1 MKKKELMK
9 FMAVMLS
16 ASMIAGSGVPVTAAD
31 FSADEIAVEAETDE
45 NQDDAEEAQVETPS
59 EESGTDASGL
69 DFSDESGSEEVVPA
83 VGEDQDV
90 KEVTQVYLKDKYVD
104 GKITNINGINRSDD
118 GLTYTAELT
127 NSSGYGVNSIR
138 FVTEETDSSY
148 KSGWY
153 FDSEWLS
160 KATPSAPGRV
170 SITRPTAE
178 QGDQKVKVTL
188 RLFNAATTSTDV
200 INDEA
205 QAAEAALATQEFTLI
220 IKAEEP
226 AEPIYT
232 MSVKVQDEE
241 GNEIPDATVTL
252 EKGWSTV
259 YPGSDGSYTMEK
271 GENYTLTVKKSG
283 YNDYKESYFTF
294 NPTEVNTV
302 KIVTLTKQVTR
313 NIKFNVTDKAS
324 GKTIENPTISVKKG
338 YYDTVKPEADGSYN
352 LVDGTSYN
360 YTVEAANYKSASG
373 SFTAGS
379 DETINVELTKDISK
393 YAVSIKPVEA
403 DGTTAVEGAAVT
415 VTYEDEDDWGDPET
429 VTLTPNAD
437 GSYTMNKNTT
447 YSYTVKAEG
456 YKDATGTYK
465 PSGTEENIEV
475 PVTMQKDAVE
485 ITECVATIQAV
496 DSEDT
501 TAVIKDAAV
510 KVTYEDYSDLY
521 QNPYIAE
528 LKANEDG
535 TYTMKKGVEY
545 TISITADGYKDGMIT
560 YTPDGTSAKITI
572 SVHLTKKPVDTIS
585 RL

>member
-205 QAAEAALATQEFTLI
+205 QAAEAAL
-220 IKAEEP
+220 
-226 AEPIYT
+226 
-232 MSVKVQDEE
+232 
-241 GNEIPDATVTL
+241 
-252 EKGWSTV
+252 
-259 YPGSDGSYTMEK
+259 
-271 GENYTLTVKKSG
+271 
-283 YNDYKESYFTF
+283 
-294 NPTEVNTV
+294 
-302 KIVTLTKQVTR
+302 
-313 NIKFNVTDKAS
+313 
-324 GKTIENPTISVKKG
+324 
-338 YYDTVKPEADGSYN
+338 
-352 LVDGTSYN
+352 
-360 YTVEAANYKSASG
+360 
-373 SFTAGS
+373 
-379 DETINVELTKDISK
+379 
-393 YAVSIKPVEA
+393 
-403 DGTTAVEGAAVT
+403 VT
-415 VTYEDEDDWGDPET
+415 V
-429 VTLTPNAD
+429 
-437 GSYTMNKNTT
+437 GS
-447 YSYTVKAEG
+447 
-456 YKDATGTYK
+456 
-465 PSGTEENIEV
+465 SG
-475 PVTMQKDAVE
+475 
-485 ITECVATIQAV
+485 
-496 DSEDT
+496 
-501 TAVIKDAAV
+501 
-510 KVTYEDYSDLY
+510 
-521 QNPYIAE
+521 
-528 LKANEDG
+528 
-535 TYTMKKGVEY
+535 
-545 TISITADGYKDGMIT
+545 
-560 YTPDGTSAKITI
+560 
-572 SVHLTKKPVDTIS
+572 
-585 RL
+585 